1 MRYIILVSH
10 GTFAPGLH
18 NAIGM
23 MVGERED
30 IRSTSLKDGMDTET
44 YKANVEALIAD
55 ITAEDEILLMAD
67 IIGGSPLTNAL
78 AVLTEKGLL
87 EKTAAIGGM
96 NFPMVI
102 TAAFAEEDVSLAE
115 VAEEIMSEAKD
126 QIKLFDLG
134 NNADDDI

>member
-23 MVGERED
+23 MLGERED

-44 YKANVEALIAD
+44 YKANVAALVAD
-55 ITAEDEILLMAD
+55 ISAEDDILLLAD

-78 AVLTEKGLL
+78 NVLSEKGLL
-87 EKTAAIGGM
+87 DRTVAIGGM
-96 NFPMVI
+96 NFPMVM
-102 TAAFAEEDVSLAE
+102 TAAFAEEDAPLSE
-115 VAEEIMSEAKD
+115 TAEEAIGEAKE
-126 QIKLFDLG
+126 QIRRFGLENDS
-134 NNADDDI
+134 DDEI

>member
-23 MVGERED
+23 MLGKRED

-44 YKANVEALIAD
+44 YKEHVAELIAD
-55 ITAEDEILLMAD
+55 IGTEDEILLLAD

-78 AVLTEKGLL
+78 NVLTEKGLL
-87 EKTAAIGGM
+87 DRTIAIGGM
-96 NFPMVI
+96 NFPMVM
-102 TAAFAEEDVSLAE
+102 TAAFVDEDAPLAE
-115 VAEEIMSEAKD
+115 AVEEIMGEAKE
-126 QIKLFDLG
+126 QIKRFDLG
-134 NNADDDI
+134 NDTDDEI